1 MKIPAA
7 VLAGLHRIAAPYH
20 AGLAPAPAGVKEM

>member
-7 VLAGLHRIAAPYH
+7 VLAGSHRIAAPYH
-20 AGLAPAPAGVKEM
+20 AGLPPAPAGMKEV